1 LGHYAFHCPFP
12 SDLLANLLQAG
23 ELPMSD
29 FMDYKQQ
36 WEASVAKQ
44 TKELERLKH
53 EHNEMRKIILHLSHV
68 ERPEMSDKSYWV
80 GFGVHSLATL
90 YSTTVSMCRDMLKEL
105 ES

>member
-1 LGHYAFHCPFP
+1 LGHYAFHCPVP
-12 SDLLANLLQAG
+12 PDLLANLLQAG

-44 TKELERLKH
+44 TQELERLKA
-53 EHNEMRKIILHLSHV
+53 EHAAMKKALILIASPGA
-68 ERPEMSDKSYWV
+68 PEMARKDHWL
-80 GFGVHSLATL
+80 GFSVDACATFLAHAVIL
-90 YSTTVSMCRDMLKEL
+90 ARDALKEQ